1 MRRRR
6 SWGNC
11 GLGSRQQSSLRSEDS
26 RGGCPHIL
34 LIDILFCNHSAGYAV
49 AGVAGGIGFVVV
61 GFGVDDDSGAAV
73 AEQRV
78 RAFAESYVLVLHG
91 CIGIAF
97 CIVGIIESVLLAFR
111 IEMRASGFKVRAIAL
126 WVLMKVDGV
135 LARRKIVKVKLEA
148 DARTMGHND
157 DRAYIF
163 ALSVLEVNFSFGCAG
178 KSENNQS
185 DGRG

>member
-97 CIVGIIESVLLAFR
+97 CIDGKVPHIAGVVAFGIIESVLLAFR

-163 ALSVLEVNFSFGCAG
+163 AFE
-178 KSENNQS
+178 
-185 DGRG
+185 RP